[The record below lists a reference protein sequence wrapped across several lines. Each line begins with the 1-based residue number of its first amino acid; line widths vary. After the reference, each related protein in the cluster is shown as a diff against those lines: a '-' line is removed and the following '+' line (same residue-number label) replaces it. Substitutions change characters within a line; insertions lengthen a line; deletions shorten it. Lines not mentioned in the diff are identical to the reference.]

1 MPEVFTTDGGLVRRV
16 SSHDK
21 KIGVQ
26 IFAHPPMATSIVERV
41 EHGVAP
47 GVSLVG
53 YSMFEEADR
62 VAVLHTGQ
70 RGAPGWVAFPQ
81 DDLPNVTRDVLPA
94 NILDIPELRLVAGA
108 GVYWINRQLTIH
120 IALEQRGSAF
130 AASEHAFHIVEHI
143 ESLELRTV
151 SIRNGQPR
159 EVEVASSPTPSTPA
173 RRVSATRLEA
183 GFAIEPSIYREF
195 RHTERQIWLVV
206 RFDRS
211 MLLLPAEWRTFWM
224 QVALHEPDGM
234 LF

>member
-1 MPEVFTTDGGLVRRV
+1 MPEVFATDGHLVRRV
-16 SSHDK
+16 SSYDK

-26 IFAHPPMATSIVERV
+26 IFAHLPMASSIVERV
-41 EHGVAP
+41 ERGVAP

-53 YSMFEEADR
+53 YSMFEDADR
-62 VAVLHTGQ
+62 VAVLHTGKP
-70 RGAPGWVAFPQ
+70 GVPGWVAYPQ
-81 DDLPNVTRDVLPA
+81 DDLPNVTQRSLPA

-108 GVYWINRQLTIH
+108 GIYWLNRELSIH

-130 AASEHAFHIVEHI
+130 AESEHAFHILDHI

-151 SIRNGQPR
+151 SLREGEPR
-159 EVEVASSPTPSTPA
+159 EVEVAKSATPSAPS
-173 RRVSATRLEA
+173 RRVSVRRLEA
-183 GFAIEPSIYREF
+183 GFPIEPSIYREF

-211 MLLLPAEWRTFWM
+211 MLLLPEEWRTFWM